1 MKVFIIPSW
10 YPSASE
16 PTTGIFIRNQAL
28 ALATNFPDWQV
39 GIGHWGSHRK
49 ELWIDKASGFQ
60 NLVKLFQKLPDA
72 TSTQLSKNCHE
83 IFVPARTWS
92 RKWKNGNIDEIIKA
106 CDDAFLRFKSLH
118 GIPDIIH
125 AHVSYPAGYV
135 AYKLAQKYH
144 VPYVITEHM
153 TPFPFESLSSKNGN
167 PIPPIQI
174 AIENCAAVIAVNKNL
189 ADVIEAKTNVSCGVI
204 YNQVD
209 ETNFFPKKINPE
221 HTAIFVGRL
230 TSQKAIKTLCLAIEI
245 ILNRIPSFTLKLVGD
260 GENRSLIQSLIKKY
274 PSQIDWIP
282 FVPNDQLPQHYN
294 GIQFLILPSLH
305 ENNPLVIL
313 EALACGKPVVAT
325 ACGGPEEI
333 INEKNGLLAKPG
345 DPNDLAAKIE
355 QMLHSLDQYDPQ
367 NIREDFEKRF
377 SAKVVTTQ
385 IRQLYEEVIQAHHI
399 QG

>member
-16 PTTGIFIRNQAL
+16 PATGIFIRNQAL
-28 ALATNFPDWQV
+28 ALATNFPDWHV

-60 NLVKLFQKLPDA
+60 NLVKLFHKLPDA
-72 TSTQLSKNCHE
+72 SSNQLAKNCQE

-92 RKWKNGNIDEIIKA
+92 RKWKSGNIDGIIKA
-106 CDDAFLRFKSLH
+106 CEEAFLRFNAIN
-118 GIPDIIH
+118 GTPDIIH

-135 AYKLAQKYH
+135 AYMLAKKYQL
-144 VPYVITEHM
+144 PYVITEHM
-153 TPFPFESLSSKNGN
+153 TPFPFASLSSKNEK
-167 PIPPIQI
+167 PIPPIQV
-174 AIENCAAVIAVNKNL
+174 AMENCAAVIAVNKKL
-189 ADVIEAKTNVSCGVI
+189 ADVIEAKTSVPCRVI

-209 ETNFFPKKINPE
+209 ETKFFPKNITPE

-230 TSQKAIKTLCLAIEI
+230 TAQKGIKTLSLALKN
-245 ILNRIPSFTLKLVGD
+245 ILNSTPSFTSKMIGD
-260 GENRSLIQSLIKKY
+260 GENRSQIQALIENY
-274 PSQIDWIP
+274 PQINWLP

-294 GIQFLILPSLH
+294 RSQFLILPSLH

-345 DPNDLAAKIE
+345 DPDDLAAKIK
-355 QMLHSLDQYDPQ
+355 QMLLSLDQYDPQ
-367 NIREDFEKRF
+367 VIREDFEKRF

-385 IRQLYEEVIQAHHI
+385 IRQLYEEVIQAHHT
-399 QG
+399 QE